1 MTGRVGRSLQAST
14 QGLEKAKKALIR
26 DSLSQNALA
35 KELLITRQTVS
46 KFFRGERVDRQYF
59 VQICEKLGLEW
70 EDIVAQPS
78 VALEPQTD
86 KLEQNASPIDLIVQE
101 LRQKASAHIQQ
112 KCGTMRVLDMSQP
125 INLNNIYTSVNVLE
139 KISGRRR
146 LEIANLI
153 KICVPEDFDRPG
165 FGKVCEKGVSGIK
178 AVEKYSK
185 LLVLGKPGA
194 GKTTFLKH
202 LAIQCNLGIIQADKI
217 PVFINLKNFA
227 EAANKP
233 NLLEGI
239 TQQVSGFLINGQ
251 ELIEKLLIQGRF
263 FVLLDGLDEVRE
275 KDNTRIFKEIC
286 YLSEHFYANSFVITC
301 RLAAKEYTFE
311 QFTEVEIADF
321 DDQQIFTFAK
331 HWFQYK
337 SPSKAELFIQNIK
350 ANQAIKEL
358 ATNPLLLTMLC
369 LVFEELDK
377 FPSNH
382 LEVYKEGVD
391 VLLKHWD
398 AKRNIERD
406 QVYKNLSLQSKE
418 DLLSKIAVI
427 TFKRGEYFFKLKEI
441 KQPITD
447 YIRNLPGANTDFEAL
462 QLDSEAVLR
471 SIEAQHGLLVERA
484 KGIYSFSHL
493 TFHEYFTARAIVDN
507 LEKIHSENTWE
518 FLGEKITHK
527 SWREVFLLTVGMLSS
542 ADKLLLF
549 IKQNIDALIAQDQDL
564 QKFLTWVNKKSC
576 AVSSNFKPVIVRAF
590 YLDLDLARAHGVICG
605 SLDLARGFD
614 KTLTRALSPDLTLD
628 LALDRLLALDFTLN
642 LALDPA
648 RVHADVF
655 KRAINHASAI
665 DFGLE
670 GNKDSDKVVSP
681 TSLSESLEQLNKQ
694 LPHFDKDR
702 EQFRAWWKDNGGS
715 WIEKLRAVIVYYRD
729 IGHHWQFSNQ
739 QKEMLKKYYEANQL
753 LVHCLNSDC
762 YVSQK
767 ARQEIEETMLL
778 PIVEIEQYKIS
789 FLEQR
794 LQSRLV

>member
-1 MTGRVGRSLQAST
+1 M
-14 QGLEKAKKALIR
+14 
-26 DSLSQNALA
+26 
-35 KELLITRQTVS
+35 
-46 KFFRGERVDRQYF
+46 
-59 VQICEKLGLEW
+59 
-70 EDIVAQPS
+70 AQPS

>member
-70 EDIVAQPS
+70 EDIVAKPS

-101 LRQKASAHIQQ
+101 LRQKGSANIQQ

-165 FGKVCEKGVSGIK
+165 FGKVCEERVSGIK

-217 PVFINLKNFA
+217 PVFISLKNFA
-227 EAANKP
+227 EAKTKP
-233 NLLEGI
+233 NLLESL
-239 TQQVSGFLINGQ
+239 TQQVSGFLIDDE
-251 ELIEKLLIQGRF
+251 ELIEKLLIQGNF
-263 FVLLDGLDEVRE
+263 FILLDGLDEVRE
-275 KDNTRIFKEIC
+275 KDSNRIFKEII

-331 HWFQYK
+331 HWFQHK

-377 FPSNH
+377 FPSNY
-382 LEVYKEGVD
+382 LELYKEGVD
-391 VLLKHWD
+391 ILLKHWD

-406 QVYKNLSLQSKE
+406 KIYKNLSLQSKE
-418 DLLSKIAVI
+418 DLLSKIALI
-427 TFKRGEYFFKLKEI
+427 TFKRGEYFFKPKEI
-441 KQPITD
+441 KQHITD
-447 YIRNLPGANTDFEAL
+447 YIRNLPGANTAPEAL
-462 QLDSEAVLR
+462 QLDSEAVLK

-493 TFHEYFTARAIVDN
+493 TFHEYFTARAIADN
-507 LEKIHSENTWE
+507 LEKINSENTWE
-518 FLGEKITHK
+518 FLGEKITYK

-549 IKQNIDALIAQDQDL
+549 MKQKIDELIAQDQDL
-564 QKFLTWVNKKSC
+564 QKFLTWVNRKSC

-590 YLDLDLARAHGVICG
+590 YLDLDLARAYGVICG

-628 LALDRLLALDFTLN
+628 LALDRVLALNFTLD
-642 LALDPA
+642 LALDPD

-655 KRAINHASAI
+655 KRAINHATAI

-702 EQFRAWWKDNGGS
+702 EQFRAWWKDNGGA
-715 WIEKLRAVIVYYRD
+715 WIEKLRAMIVYYRD

-762 YVSQK
+762 YVTQK

-778 PIVEIEQYKIS
+778 PIVEIEQYKNS

>member
-1 MTGRVGRSLQAST
+1 M
-14 QGLEKAKKALIR
+14 
-26 DSLSQNALA
+26 
-35 KELLITRQTVS
+35 
-46 KFFRGERVDRQYF
+46 
-59 VQICEKLGLEW
+59 QICEKLGLEW